1 MTTSAPAQNAG
12 RNDLNLVV
20 ADRVQ
25 ESRNV
30 VSFVL
35 RATTGEPL
43 APFRAGQHLPLRL
56 GLHGRN
62 IATYTLSS
70 AEDATDSY
78 RISVKLEPN
87 GLGGSHFL
95 HQQAQIGTV
104 LRTGAPRG
112 SFVLEAAPNPVV
124 LITGGIGV
132 TPAIS
137 MLHALARQAGRE
149 VYFIHACNDRSEH
162 SFADEVQALAANRPW
177 VRVFNAYATG
187 TEKDIR
193 SGHCHHLGFVDR
205 NVLRRLLP
213 LDDYH
218 VYLCGPP
225 GFMTA
230 IETALQ
236 SLGVT
241 KAAVRREVFGQ
252 AALNPPVAETPA
264 TKSDARGKT
273 IEFTRS
279 GLKVAWSDSFT
290 SLLDFAEAQ
299 GLEPE
304 FSCRAGVCG
313 NCACRLL
320 AGEVDYATEPLD
332 WPADGQV
339 LLCCSRPNGHIALD
353 L

>member
-1 MTTSAPAQNAG
+1 MTTSAPAQNVG
-12 RNDLNLVV
+12 RTDLELVV
-20 ADRVQ
+20 TDRIS

-30 VSFVL
+30 VSFVF
-35 RATTGEPL
+35 RASGGGPL

-56 GLHGRN
+56 GLPGRN

-70 AEDATDSY
+70 AEDDTDSY
-78 RISVKLEPN
+78 RISVKLEAN
-87 GLGGSHFL
+87 GLGGSRFL
-95 HQQAQIGTV
+95 HEEAKVGTV
-104 LRTGAPRG
+104 VRAAAPRG
-112 SFVLEAAPNPVV
+112 SFVLEAAPNPV
-124 LITGGIGV
+124 LLMTGGIGV

-137 MLHALARQAGRE
+137 MLNTLARQAGRD

-162 SFADEVQALAANRPW
+162 SFAEEVKSLAANRPW
-177 VRVFNAYATG
+177 IREFNAYATG
-187 TEKDIR
+187 TEEDIR
-193 SGHCHHLGFVDR
+193 SGNCHHLGFIDR
-205 NVLRRLLP
+205 NILRRLLP

-225 GFMTA
+225 DFMIA
-230 IETALQ
+230 MDAALQ
-236 SLGVT
+236 SLGVA
-241 KAAVRREVFGQ
+241 KSAIRREVFGE
-252 AALNPPVAETPA
+252 APISPPAIKEPSA
-264 TKSDARGKT
+264 KSDTAGKV

-279 GLKVAWSDSFT
+279 GQKIAWNDSFAN
-290 SLLDFAEAQ
+290 LLDFAEAQ
-299 GLEPE
+299 GFQPE

-320 AGEVDYATEPLD
+320 EGDVDYAPEPLD